1 MADNQ
6 ATHLYVVFQGDYNVA
21 PLAGEIWQT
30 GLRFATRPGATAP
43 APVGPLVPFGVV
55 AANTNIVETN
65 WTITGN
71 WTTEMGVSDLQPA
84 DWLNDQIAPAATAFF
99 GNANFPITNRLK
111 SILVYPIR
119 QPDGV
124 VQPAIPYSQG
134 SPVRLDWTSA
144 FPVGGGGAPLPLQTT
159 PVFSLRTANPG
170 RRGRGRMFMPPLNTG
185 ACSNGRIQ
193 AAAVTSLSAAFK
205 TFIEAMRLDGSGPG
219 GVYAS
224 PCVTGAPY
232 VDAGLITSLV
242 LDDVFDT
249 QQRRHRGLL
258 PVKTVTTI
266 EPVA

>member
-6 ATHLYVVFQGDYNVA
+6 ATHLYVVFQGDYTVA

-30 GLRFATRPGATAP
+30 GLRFATRPGTTGP
-43 APVGPLVPFGVV
+43 ELVGPLVPFGVV
-55 AANTNIVETN
+55 AASTNIVETN

-84 DWLNDQIAPAATAFF
+84 DWLNDQLAPAAATFF
-99 GNANFPITNRLK
+99 ANVNFPITNRLK

-119 QPDGV
+119 TPDGK
-124 VQPAIPYSQG
+124 VQPAVPYSQG
-134 SPVRLDWTSA
+134 SPIRLDWTSA
-144 FPVGGGGAPLPLQTT
+144 FVVGGGGTPLPLQTT
-159 PVFSLRTANPG
+159 PVFSLRTNNPG

-185 ACSNGRIQ
+185 AMANGRI
-193 AAAVTSLSAAFK
+193 ATATVTSLAAAFK
-205 TFIEAMRLDGSGPG
+205 VFIEACRLDGSGPG

-232 VDAGLITSLV
+232 VDAGLVTSLV
-242 LDDVFDT
+242 LDDVLDT

-258 PVKTVTTI
+258 PVKSTTTI
-266 EPVA
+266 DPIA